1 MKQHL
6 SACWKDLKL
15 FIKNF
20 REVPLEEINHYQI
33 LVLKYLV
40 DDKYEEK
47 GKFEPLDA
55 HIESEILMNAE
66 LNKQVQSAHAL
77 EELNRGNVEN
87 LTEGDS
93 VLK

>member
-1 MKQHL
+1 M
-6 SACWKDLKL
+6 
-15 FIKNF
+15 
-20 REVPLEEINHYQI
+20 PLEEINHYQI

-47 GKFEPLDA
+47 GKFDPLDA

-66 LNKQVQSAHAL
+66 LNKHVQSAHAL